1 METSDLLSALRVA
14 ERACLSAEKEAA
26 WEDDLLPDSDED
38 KQAMRVL
45 RQLLLNARCGI
56 VEAVQMAEE
65 L

>member
-1 METSDLLSALRVA
+1 METSDLFSALRVA

-26 WEDDLLPDSDED
+26 WADDALTESEED

-56 VEAVQMAEE
+56 VEAVQVAEE